1 MENKLV
7 DSVEALMEKIEQVRK
22 AQEKFAT
29 YTQEQVDKIFR
40 AAALAANNQRIPLAK
55 MAVAETGMVRN
66 AVERDALHD
75 RTISADNEM
84 GCDQVPVAIPEVH
97 DVLGSGFALGVMEH
111 DILLM
116 LRPFFAMVEAGTV
129 VFDDIEGRTKLF
141 GRRRGRNGGIAPPVG
156 FVKQEIVRRLKLR
169 FVERVLF
176 CRIGRWP
183 GSRTGAR
190 GACERQHAQDEDRPR
205 ASLAAVTTD
214 REILSLPPRR
224 GWPPHSD
231 VRIR

>member
-1 MENKLV
+1 MGMMPRLSSR
-7 DSVEALMEKIEQVRK
+7 DSSSTPNSAV
-22 AQEKFAT
+22 FW
-29 YTQEQVDKIFR
+29 
-40 AAALAANNQRIPLAK
+40 PLLSC
-55 MAVAETGMVRN
+55 MVRN
-66 AVERDALHD
+66 TRSSGLHC
-75 RTISADNEM
+75 TIEPSLPTN
-84 GCDQVPVAIPEVH
+84 GLRPGSRCHPRSPRR
-97 DVLGSGFALGVMEH
+97 LGSGFALGVMEH